1 MMKMLIKYEIL
12 TRDTLLLGVL
22 AAKIANTTNRSRTWK
37 K

>member
-1 MMKMLIKYEIL
+1 MKMLIKYEVL

-22 AAKIANTTNRSRTWK
+22 AAQTDNTTNRSRTWK